1 MQTVP
6 DRLRVLFLCTASSS
20 RSQMAQGWA
29 AQLRGDVLVSCAAGM
44 ESRPLD
50 VHAVK
55 VMAEVGVDLVGQRCR
70 SFEEIDGED
79 FDVVV
84 TFGDHGGDAAQRD
97 AAAPFVARGARH
109 VLAEIDCPAR
119 LAAKDRTE
127 DEVLI
132 HYRRVRNQLRSWIEA
147 MPLTLEGAAAAE

>member
-29 AQLRGDVLVSCAAGM
+29 EQLRGDLVISCAAAM

-50 VHAVK
+50 AYAVK

-70 SFEEIDGED
+70 SFDEIEVDG

-84 TFGDHGGDAAQRD
+84 TFGEPGDEAVQRD
-97 AAAPFVARGARH
+97 AAARFVGCGARH
-109 VLAEIDCPAR
+109 VEADIDCPAR
-119 LAAKDRTE
+119 LAAQDRS
-127 DEVLI
+127 DEEILI
-132 HYRRVRNQLRSWIEA
+132 HYRRVRNQLKQWIENL
-147 MPLTLEGAAAAE
+147 PLALEGAAVE